1 MWKTIDIVP
10 SSIRNDPQVV
20 AACESV
26 DRQLLEMYTDCI
38 PQILFWPFVDQQV
51 PPLLDILAWEMHVD
65 VWAGWDGDL
74 TTEQKVELI
83 NSSIDWHRHKGTV
96 YAVEEML
103 KTVFKQGYIQE
114 WYEYGGRPYY
124 FRIVTQEPFDQER
137 FDRAWAGI
145 MAVKNVRSWME
156 EGSLQPPPPENVAI
170 CQMYV
175 SVRIGQRIKETW
187 IPIST
192 NPDTTP

>member
-1 MWKTIDIVP
+1 MWRTLEIVP
-10 SSIRNDPQVV
+10 SSIRADPQVI
-20 AACESV
+20 AACESI
-26 DRQLLEMYTDCI
+26 DRQLQEMQDGI
-38 PQILFWPFVDQQV
+38 PSILFWPFVDQQV

-65 VWAGWDGDL
+65 MWAGWDGEL
-74 TTEQKVELI
+74 SVEKKIELI

-96 YAVEEML
+96 YAVEQML
-103 KTVFKQGYIQE
+103 KTVFREGYIQE

-124 FRIVTQEPFDQER
+124 FRIVTKEPFDQER

-156 EGSLQPPPPENVAI
+156 EEGTLEPPPPENVAI

-175 SVRIGQRIKETW
+175 SVRIGQRIKETF

-192 NPDTTP
+192 N